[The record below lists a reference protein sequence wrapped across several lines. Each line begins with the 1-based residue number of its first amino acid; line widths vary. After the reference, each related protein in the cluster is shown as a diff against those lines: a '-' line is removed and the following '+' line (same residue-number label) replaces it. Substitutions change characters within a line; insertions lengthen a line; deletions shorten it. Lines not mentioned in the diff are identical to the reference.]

1 MMKLLTVSIT
11 VLFAALASCAT
22 LAQQAHAEHHQNAE
36 TLPAAAAAAED
47 MTAATVR
54 KIDVEYGKIT
64 LKHEAI
70 KSLAMPGMTMVFQI
84 DDKTLFEGLVPGD
97 NVQFQVKKIGTK
109 LVVTAIEKTAPS
121 AHEGEQK

>member
-1 MMKLLTVSIT
+1 MT

-36 TLPAAAAAAED
+36 TLPAAAAED
-47 MTAATVR
+47 MTVATVR

-84 DDKTLFEGLVPGD
+84 DDKTLFEGLAPGD

>member
-1 MMKLLTVSIT
+1 MKLLTVSIT
-11 VLFAALASCAT
+11 MLFAALVSCAT

-36 TLPAAAAAAED
+36 TLAAVED

-84 DDKTLFEGLVPGD
+84 DDKTLFEGLAPGD

-109 LVVTAIEKTAPS
+109 LVITAIEKTTPS
-121 AHEGEQK
+121 AHKGEQK